1 MVWAVKYDSPQWGHD
16 HMGIPSTTSNDVS
29 LPKLRVTR
37 RRCTPARPQEAHTP
51 LDEIDRDD
59 VENARE
65 ADFDDRFG
73 LAVIKRAASDDDFD
87 FMRLTVFLALND
99 TAREDD
105 VFEIKDCEVFIFQFS
120 SGVKGHDIVQ

>member
-1 MVWAVKYDSPQWGHD
+1 MVRAVKYDSPQWGHD
-16 HMGIPSTTSNDVS
+16 HMGIPSTTSNDVP

-37 RRCTPARPQEAHTP
+37 RKCTPARPQEAHTRS
-51 LDEIDRDD
+51 DEIDRDD

-65 ADFDDRFG
+65 TDFDDRFG
-73 LAVIKRAASDDDFD
+73 LALIKRAASDDDFG

-120 SGVKGHDIVQ
+120 GGVKGYYIVQ